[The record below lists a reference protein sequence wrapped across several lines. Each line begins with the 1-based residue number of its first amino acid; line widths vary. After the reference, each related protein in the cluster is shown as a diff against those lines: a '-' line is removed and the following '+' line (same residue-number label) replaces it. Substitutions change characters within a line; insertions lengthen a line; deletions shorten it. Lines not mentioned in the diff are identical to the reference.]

1 MVQIPPKPYESSAS
15 PCSLRGPRAMSA
27 GGRQCLGHGFPPHQ
41 LLSAIL
47 PVSASVGENWRLYL
61 GLSSVTEA
69 LCADVAVDLGDKITQ
84 ARRDRGDGR
93 KGTKR
98 LLPFINVYKLR
109 YRDTIARTRHS
120 SNPGDSRS
128 MGAGSARTNV
138 IQPVMSYEPHVG
150 HVRCGVDISGVL
162 VKAVLSRAHMQ
173 K

>member
-93 KGTKR
+93 KG
-98 LLPFINVYKLR
+98 PNVYSPSLM
-109 YRDTIARTRHS
+109 YINYGIAILSPGLVTPQTQGTLDGGWLGAAERH
-120 SNPGDSRS
+120 P
-128 MGAGSARTNV
+128 AG
-138 IQPVMSYEPHVG
+138 Y
-150 HVRCGVDISGVL
+150 VL
-162 VKAVLSRAHMQ
+162 
-173 K
+173 

>member
-1 MVQIPPKPYESSAS
+1 M
-15 PCSLRGPRAMSA
+15 
-27 GGRQCLGHGFPPHQ
+27 GHGFPPHQ

-109 YRDTIARTRHS
+109 SHTEQGQLSDLI
-120 SNPGDSRS
+120 G
-128 MGAGSARTNV
+128 
-138 IQPVMSYEPHVG
+138 
-150 HVRCGVDISGVL
+150 VRCGVDISGVL
-162 VKAVLSRAHMQ
+162 VKAVSGTHAKVSDTAQYRY
-173 K
+173 

>member
-1 MVQIPPKPYESSAS
+1 MVQIPPKPYDSSAS

-109 YRDTIARTRHS
+109 SHTEQGQLSDLI
-120 SNPGDSRS
+120 G
-128 MGAGSARTNV
+128 
-138 IQPVMSYEPHVG
+138 
-150 HVRCGVDISGVL
+150 VRCGVDISGVL